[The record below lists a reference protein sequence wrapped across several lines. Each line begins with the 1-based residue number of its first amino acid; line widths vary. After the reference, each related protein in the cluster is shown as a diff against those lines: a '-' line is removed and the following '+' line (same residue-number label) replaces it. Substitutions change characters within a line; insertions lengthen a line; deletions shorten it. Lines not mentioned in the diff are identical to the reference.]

1 MDELLRTSLLWRLF
15 AALAALY
22 HRTFLPRMFAAIHR
36 AFADSLLGRTLRR
49 LFGAQPAVE
58 RSAYRRLMDRTNAW
72 LCGIGARAVPVLKD
86 SLFYRIYRRVMAAL
100 QNSLLLGW
108 LFAGGMT
115 GFLLFL
121 FSSYAIV
128 DYLLRDVL
136 QLAAIAS
143 VWDELLMLF
152 SLVWVIHRRVDTKRP
167 LSSTAN
173 GIGLWIAFYLTVG
186 VLLLMTVRPALG
198 VNLTGFRASMEY
210 LAVFYLVTHLIRDER
225 DFREMYLTMVIIAT
239 VLALHGIWQFIVGVP
254 IPASW
259 TDAAE
264 GAVRTRVYSIF
275 SNPNIMGAY
284 MILFAPMT
292 IGLAYACERPS
303 QKVLFWLCGL
313 AMCAGCLFT
322 MSRGAWLALAVAAVL
337 FALLIDRRLLALMLV
352 CGAVACTLPFVRSRI
367 GYLFTP
373 QFADSNA
380 RGGRAKR
387 WATAIGYL
395 KATDPV
401 FGMGYGMYGGAV
413 AVQNPVLP
421 WVEYM
426 YVDNYY
432 VKILTENG
440 IVGVTAFGMMLLGL
454 IGNGLRGCVRT
465 AKTRW
470 SPLCAG
476 MLCGLIGVLIHSV
489 FESIWEEP
497 YMMALFFAVAA
508 MMAWAGLLRRRAP
521 EAA

>member
-36 AFADSLLGRTLRR
+36 AFAESLPGRALRR
-49 LFGAQPAVE
+49 LLGGQPAVE
-58 RSAYRRLMDRTNAW
+58 RSAYRRLMDRGNAW
-72 LCGIGARAVPVLKD
+72 LCGIGAHVVPVLED
-86 SLFYRIYRRVMAAL
+86 SLAYRIYRRVMAAL
-100 QNSLLLGW
+100 RNSLLLGW

-152 SLVWVIHRRVDTKRP
+152 SLVWVIHRRVDTRRP

-186 VLLLMTVRPALG
+186 VLLLMTVRPAPT
-198 VNLTGFRASMEY
+198 VNFTGFRASMEY

-225 DFREMYLTMVIIAT
+225 DFREMYLTMIIIAT
-239 VLALHGIWQFIVGVP
+239 VLALHGIWQFIIGVP

-322 MSRGAWLALAVAAVL
+322 MSRGAWLALAIAAVL

-454 IGNGLRGCVRT
+454 VGNGLRACVRT

-508 MMAWAGLLRRRAP
+508 MLAWAGLLRRRTQETA
-521 EAA
+521 